1 MRTDGYGG
9 GVILSQIVFA
19 LLLLPLLPF
28 LPLALVGIGFVRV
41 RDALERRAEARAVA
55 RV

>member
-9 GVILSQIVFA
+9 GVILAQLVLA
-19 LLLLPLLPF
+19 LALLPLLP
-28 LPLALVGIGFVRV
+28 LVLLVIVFVRV

-55 RV
+55 GA